1 GKIDRAALPEPE
13 DIGDSDCFV
22 APAGELESMLAGIWA
37 DVLGIERI
45 GRHDNFFER
54 GGDSI
59 RCLKAVAAIQRAGI
73 DITPRLMFEHQDVA
87 ALAQALGE
95 HGTTAAP
102 TFVALAAEARNAL
115 PLSFA
120 QQRLWFLWNLQ
131 PESSAY
137 HVTGAMRLK
146 GTLDASALRASF
158 DALVQRH
165 ESLRTTFA
173 AGADGHATQNIHANA
188 HYDYRTFDAARSGD
202 GAQVTEATEAWAAAL
217 AAQPFDLTTGPL
229 LRVGV
234 ARVAADEHVLVVV
247 MHHIV
252 SDGWSMGVL
261 LREFVEGYRA
271 RVSGES
277 VAQSDLPIQYAD
289 YAVWQRRWLADG
301 EQERQ
306 LAYWRATLGGE
317 QPVLALPADRPR
329 QALGAWRAASETVP
343 LPQALAEALQR
354 VARERNATLFTVL
367 LAAFDALLHRY
378 TGETDIRIGVPVA
391 NRNRV
396 ETEGLIG
403 FFVNTQVLKAELE
416 GRTTLAALLDQVKT
430 RAFEAQ
436 AHQDLPF
443 DVLVD
448 ALQPERSLSHT
459 PLFQVAFNH
468 QRNDYQAADTLEGLT
483 VERYRV
489 GDGAAQ
495 FELTV
500 NTQELPDGTLNVSL
514 RYAREL
520 FDAETMARFGRH
532 YVRMLEALTGDL
544 ERSIDA

>member
-1 GKIDRAALPEPE
+1 RLRE
-13 DIGDSDCFV
+13 
-22 APAGELESMLAGIWA
+22 AGW
-37 DVLGIERI
+37 
-45 GRHDNFFER
+45 
-54 GGDSI
+54 
-59 RCLKAVAAIQRAGI
+59 K
-73 DITPRLMFEHQDVA
+73 ITPRHIFEHQTLA
-87 ALAQALGE
+87 ALAASLASE
-95 HGTTAAP
+95 NENENENEDAASDATIAP
-102 TFVALAAEARNAL
+102 VPADQRDAL

-131 PESSAY
+131 PESRAY
-137 HVTGAMRLK
+137 HIDGALK
-146 GTLDASALRASF
+146 LSGALDSDALRGSF

-165 ESLRTTFA
+165 ESLRTTFTAGA
-173 AGADGHATQNIHANA
+173 AGQAVQRIADRAQARC
-188 HYDYRTFDAARSGD
+188 DCTFVDLAGSADRDTALS
-202 GAQVTEATEAWAAAL
+202 AWATSL
-217 AAQPFDLTTGPL
+217 CEQPFDLTAGPL

-277 VAQSDLPIQYAD
+277 VALSDLPIQYAD

-306 LAYWRATLGGE
+306 LAYWRAVLGGE
-317 QPVLALPADRPR
+317 QPVLALPTDRPR
-329 QALGAWRAASETVP
+329 HALGAWRSATEPLALPVP
-343 LPQALAEALQR
+343 LVDALRR
-354 VARERNATLFTVL
+354 VARERNATPFMVL

-403 FFVNTQVLKAELE
+403 FFVNTQVLKAELD
-416 GRTTLAALLDQVKT
+416 GRTTLATLLDQVKA
-430 RAFEAQ
+430 RALDAQ

-468 QRNDYQAADTLEGLT
+468 QRSD
-483 VERYRV
+483 YRV
-489 GDGAAQ
+489 LEQLPGLSIGGHDLGEGAAQ
-495 FELTV
+495 FELTL
-500 NTQELPDGTLNVSL
+500 NAQEFPDGTLNVSL

-544 ERSIDA
+544 NRSIDA